1 MFVVV
6 VVVVVGNGE
15 VFSLEKELNVDVVD
29 ESDDVEDDVDDAF
42 MR

>member
-1 MFVVV
+1 M
-6 VVVVVGNGE
+6 VVVVGNGE